1 MILSDLDYI
10 DKLKKMKDVTIFA
23 PIDRAFEYIG
33 HWYFEE
39 WFGAYCKNWRRALIN
54 RHTKLNTTLLI
65 ADIPKYSRSFK

>member
-23 PIDRAFEYIG
+23 PIDRAFEGVG
-33 HWYFEE
+33 HWFFEK

-65 ADIPKYSRSFK
+65 ADLLVWPRSLK